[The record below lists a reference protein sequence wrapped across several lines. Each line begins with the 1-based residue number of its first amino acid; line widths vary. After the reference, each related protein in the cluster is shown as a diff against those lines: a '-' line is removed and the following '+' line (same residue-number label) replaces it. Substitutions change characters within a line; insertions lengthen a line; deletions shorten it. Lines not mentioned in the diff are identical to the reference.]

1 MTPQKT
7 PLSARLKR
15 FWANMLT
22 PINAYLGT
30 ALIVLALIMALMMAL
45 VGLSGGHMGGH
56 VDISVMRDGGDVSV
70 RMPENMMPDGQN
82 HHGQNHYGQNQD
94 SWHRDGHHDGHH
106 GYGHHGRYMGGGHFG
121 GGYFGWSAGLF
132 GLVLAAGLAAMVGL
146 VTQLIRIEGHLAAL
160 RYTMED
166 SSASAYATLALIFYP
181 HPQKK
186 SRAEALLFSSPPL
199 EYWMIRNVPNW
210 WPDFWRLAGQIWSN
224 QSLQRPV
231 YIPRLWGCAPK

>member
-1 MTPQKT
+1 MTSQKT
-7 PLSARLKR
+7 PLSARLNL
-15 FWANMLT
+15 FWANMLA

-30 ALIVLALIMALMMAL
+30 ALIVLALAMAL

-56 VDISVMRDGGDVSV
+56 VDISFMRDGGDVSV

-132 GLVLAAGLAAMVGL
+132 GLVMAAGLAAMVGL
-146 VTQLIRIEGHLAAL
+146 VAQLIRIEGHLADWREGAVL
-160 RYTMED
+160 AWVPVIIDKGRPRRINISLDAGLLETIDQETNRRGMTRSAFL
-166 SSASAYATLALIFYP
+166 SSAARREIT
-181 HPQKK
+181 QT
-186 SRAEALLFSSPPL
+186 
-199 EYWMIRNVPNW
+199 
-210 WPDFWRLAGQIWSN
+210 
-224 QSLQRPV
+224 
-231 YIPRLWGCAPK
+231 

>member
-7 PLSARLKR
+7 PLSARLNL
-15 FWANMLT
+15 FWANMLA

-30 ALIVLALIMALMMAL
+30 ALIVLALAMAL

-70 RMPENMMPDGQN
+70 RMPENMMPD
-82 HHGQNHYGQNQD
+82 GQNHYGQNQD

-146 VTQLIRIEGHLAAL
+146 VAQLIRIEGHLAAL
-160 RYTMED
+160 RYAMED
-166 SSASAYATLALIFYP
+166 SSAAAYAPLALTFYP
-181 HPQKK
+181 HPHKK

-199 EYWMIRNVPNW
+199 ENWMIRNAPN
-210 WPDFWRLAGQIWSN
+210 
-224 QSLQRPV
+224 
-231 YIPRLWGCAPK
+231 

>member
-7 PLSARLKR
+7 PFNARLNL

-70 RMPENMMPDGQN
+70 RMPEDRMPENMMPDGQN
-82 HHGQNHYGQNQD
+82 HHGQNQN
-94 SWHRDGHHDGHH
+94 SWHHDGHH

-121 GGYFGWSAGLF
+121 GGHFGWSAGLF
-132 GLVLAAGLAAMVGL
+132 GLVMAAGLAAMVGL
-146 VTQLIRIEGHLAAL
+146 VAQLIRIEGHLADWREGAVL
-160 RYTMED
+160 AWVPVIIDKGRPRRINISLDAGLLETIDQETNRRGMTRSAFL
-166 SSASAYATLALIFYP
+166 SSAARREIT
-181 HPQKK
+181 QT
-186 SRAEALLFSSPPL
+186 
-199 EYWMIRNVPNW
+199 
-210 WPDFWRLAGQIWSN
+210 
-224 QSLQRPV
+224 
-231 YIPRLWGCAPK
+231 

>member
-7 PLSARLKR
+7 PLSARLNL
-15 FWANMLT
+15 FWANMLA

-30 ALIVLALIMALMMAL
+30 ALIVLALAMAL
-45 VGLSGGHMGGH
+45 VGLSGGH
-56 VDISVMRDGGDVSV
+56 
-70 RMPENMMPDGQN
+70 
-82 HHGQNHYGQNQD
+82 
-94 SWHRDGHHDGHH
+94 
-106 GYGHHGRYMGGGHFG
+106 MGGGHFG

-146 VTQLIRIEGHLAAL
+146 VAQLIRIEGHLAAL
-160 RYTMED
+160 RYAMED
-166 SSASAYATLALIFYP
+166 SSAAAYAPLALIFYP
-181 HPQKK
+181 HPHKK

-199 EYWMIRNVPNW
+199 ENWMIRNAPNW

>member
-7 PLSARLKR
+7 PLSARLNL
-15 FWANMLT
+15 FWANMLA

-30 ALIVLALIMALMMAL
+30 ALIVLALAMAL

-56 VDISVMRDGGDVSV
+56 VDISVMRDGGDVSA

-121 GGYFGWSAGLF
+121 GGHFGWSAGL
-132 GLVLAAGLAAMVGL
+132 GAG
-146 VTQLIRIEGHLAAL
+146 H
-160 RYTMED
+160 Y
-166 SSASAYATLALIFYP
+166 
-181 HPQKK
+181 
-186 SRAEALLFSSPPL
+186 
-199 EYWMIRNVPNW
+199 
-210 WPDFWRLAGQIWSN
+210 
-224 QSLQRPV
+224 
-231 YIPRLWGCAPK
+231 